1 MALPFNSDKAQA
13 KWNKLSASSVDALD
27 LLKNGKASQEDIQRI
42 SMALAKQSKLAKEV
56 FDDGVDSLQNIA
68 DDLAKKFKERGIE
81 VAKVFYDEKELSK
94 TAFATLFEEYQQKI
108 FASLQDIIN
117 YQNELVKKENERYKE
132 FKSTLEN
139 LKKQVED
146 TYSMVQ
152 EIYDKLEDKSLTQ
165 KKKPKNKKKSRDPL
179 KNLDDDF
186 DDESALGFDNDFA
199 REVVRQQKS
208 MKPSSFREPSESSNS
223 PFLYFQKSDD
233 NNRVD
238 TLINLDRVRDN
249 AFEDFLDE
257 QKEQAENR
265 KEDDESLVR
274 MIEERLGK
282 SLYERLVKAGK
293 IKSPDEILK
302 EQLTKKTRKVLVA
315 QGANSEEIQKG
326 VELTLKRLDALKAFA
341 PDEYMKLRNSILMD
355 LGDKWSERI
364 NKKLSNSYRKTKDF
378 LSSGWSW
385 FKKIAIGV
393 LGVSFFWP
401 IIKSQLIPYLEKALP
416 EMKES
421 FGNFFETQVLPNV
434 EDLAK
439 KLVTNFPEIVD
450 DIGTI
455 TKEVFKAITSL
466 GGAILKGL
474 LDGINDL
481 LGIKSYKD
489 FSEFEKEQSEY
500 SQRQSAKR
508 LVNNPKLSQKAIDSM
523 AEHNKY
529 MQAAELGETS
539 RWEEATQKAKSKG
552 LWPKDAEG
560 GVPKAA
566 IAPILSGD
574 WDKAKAIIGEVN
586 PEEIKKSSV
595 PVNKNALVSPTPV
608 SSPSTSLP
616 SSTPIDTNDQSTM
629 DGTDPDESIEI
640 PTAQTSASPATSI
653 ASSMPTPSPNTQA
666 VQDISTAQVSAPKV
680 VQNEEAPVTSGS
692 SSKETAIVPIGN
704 NQMNAGN
711 ARNASRLESDLY
723 ALNLGLNGDY

>member
-117 YQNELVKKENERYKE
+117 YQNELIKKENERYKE
-132 FKSTLEN
+132 FKDTLEN

-186 DDESALGFDNDFA
+186 DDESDLGFDNDFA
-199 REVVRQQKS
+199 REIVRQQKS
-208 MKPSSFREPSESSNS
+208 MKPSSFREPPESSNS

-364 NKKLSNSYRKTKDF
+364 NKKLSNSYRRTKDF
-378 LSSGWSW
+378 LNSGWSW

-421 FGNFFETQVLPNV
+421 FDNFFETQVLPNV

-455 TKEVFKAITSL
+455 TKEVFKAINSL

-474 LDGINDL
+474 LNGINDL

-500 SQRQSAKR
+500 FQRQSAKR
-508 LVNNPKLSQKAIDSM
+508 LVNNPKLSQKAIDSI

-529 MQAAELGETS
+529 MQVAELGETS

-666 VQDISTAQVSAPKV
+666 VQDTSTTQVSAPKAI
-680 VQNEEAPVTSGS
+680 QNEETFS
-692 SSKETAIVPIGN
+692 SSESASKETTIIPVGS

>member
-186 DDESALGFDNDFA
+186 EDESDLGFDNDFA

-208 MKPSSFREPSESSNS
+208 MKPSSFREPSESPNS

-378 LSSGWSW
+378 LNSGWSW

-481 LGIKSYKD
+481 LGIKSYRD

-508 LVNNPKLSQKAIDSM
+508 LVNNPKLSQDAIDSM

-529 MQAAELGETS
+529 MQPAELGETS
-539 RWEEATQKAKSKG
+539 RWEQATQKAKNKG

-566 IAPILSGD
+566 IAPILSGN

-586 PEEIKKSSV
+586 PQEIKKSSV
-595 PVNKNALVSPTPV
+595 PVNKNALVAPTPV
-608 SSPSTSLP
+608 SSPSTPTP
-616 SSTPIDTNDQSTM
+616 SSTSVDTNDQSTV

-640 PTAQTSASPATSI
+640 PAAPTSASPATSV
-653 ASSMPTPSPNTQA
+653 APSMPTPSPNTQA
-666 VQDISTAQVSAPKV
+666 VQDISTTQVSAPKV
-680 VQNEEAPVTSGS
+680 VQNEEVPVTSSS

>member
-186 DDESALGFDNDFA
+186 DDESDLGFDNDFA

-378 LSSGWSW
+378 LNSGWSW

-666 VQDISTAQVSAPKV
+666 VQDTSTTQVSAPKA
-680 VQNEEAPVTSGS
+680 VQNEETFSNS
-692 SSKETAIVPIGN
+692 ESTSKETTIIPVGN

-723 ALNLGLNGDY
+723 ALNLGLNGD

>member
-42 SMALAKQSKLAKEV
+42 SVALAKQSKLAKEV

-117 YQNELVKKENERYKE
+117 YQNELIKKENERYKE
-132 FKSTLEN
+132 FKDTLEN

-186 DDESALGFDNDFA
+186 DDESDLGFDNDFA
-199 REVVRQQKS
+199 REIVRQQKS
-208 MKPSSFREPSESSNS
+208 MKPSSFREPPESSNS

-378 LSSGWSW
+378 LNSGWSW

-439 KLVTNFPEIVD
+439 KLVTNFPEIID

-481 LGIKSYKD
+481 LGIKSHKD

-508 LVNNPKLSQKAIDSM
+508 LVNNPKLSQDAINNM

-539 RWEEATQKAKSKG
+539 RWEEATQKAKNRG

-566 IAPILSGD
+566 IAPILAGD

-595 PVNKNALVSPTPV
+595 PVNNNTSATPTPV
-608 SSPSTSLP
+608 SSPSTPIP
-616 SSTPIDTNDQSTM
+616 SSTSVDTNDQSTM

-640 PTAQTSASPATSI
+640 PAASTPTSPATSV
-653 ASSMPTPSPNTQA
+653 APSMPTPSPNTQA
-666 VQDISTAQVSAPKV
+666 VQDTSTTQVSAPKV

>member
-117 YQNELVKKENERYKE
+117 YQNELIKKENERYKE

-186 DDESALGFDNDFA
+186 EDESDLGFDNDFA

-208 MKPSSFREPSESSNS
+208 MKPSSFREPSEFSNS

-378 LSSGWSW
+378 LNSGWSW

-508 LVNNPKLSQKAIDSM
+508 LVNNPKLSQDAINSM

-529 MQAAELGETS
+529 MQPAELGETS
-539 RWEEATQKAKSKG
+539 RWEEATQKAKNRG

-595 PVNKNALVSPTPV
+595 PVNNNPSATPTPV
-608 SSPSTSLP
+608 SSPSTPIP
-616 SSTPIDTNDQSTM
+616 SSTSVDTNDQSTM

-640 PTAQTSASPATSI
+640 PAAPTSASPATSV
-653 ASSMPTPSPNTQA
+653 APSMSTPSPNTQA
-666 VQDISTAQVSAPKV
+666 VQDTSTTQVSAPKAI
-680 VQNEEAPVTSGS
+680 QNEEAPVTSGS
-692 SSKETAIVPIGN
+692 SSKETAIVPVGN

>member
-1 MALPFNSDKAQA
+1 
-13 KWNKLSASSVDALD
+13 
-27 LLKNGKASQEDIQRI
+27 
-42 SMALAKQSKLAKEV
+42 
-56 FDDGVDSLQNIA
+56 
-68 DDLAKKFKERGIE
+68 
-81 VAKVFYDEKELSK
+81 
-94 TAFATLFEEYQQKI
+94 
-108 FASLQDIIN
+108 
-117 YQNELVKKENERYKE
+117 
-132 FKSTLEN
+132 
-139 LKKQVED
+139 
-146 TYSMVQ
+146 
-152 EIYDKLEDKSLTQ
+152 
-165 KKKPKNKKKSRDPL
+165 
-179 KNLDDDF
+179 
-186 DDESALGFDNDFA
+186 
-199 REVVRQQKS
+199 
-208 MKPSSFREPSESSNS
+208 MKPSSFREPPESSNS

-666 VQDISTAQVSAPKV
+666 VQDTSTTQVSAPKAI
-680 VQNEEAPVTSGS
+680 QNEETFSNS
-692 SSKETAIVPIGN
+692 ESTSKETAIVPIGN

>member
-1 MALPFNSDKAQA
+1 
-13 KWNKLSASSVDALD
+13 
-27 LLKNGKASQEDIQRI
+27 
-42 SMALAKQSKLAKEV
+42 
-56 FDDGVDSLQNIA
+56 
-68 DDLAKKFKERGIE
+68 
-81 VAKVFYDEKELSK
+81 
-94 TAFATLFEEYQQKI
+94 
-108 FASLQDIIN
+108 
-117 YQNELVKKENERYKE
+117 
-132 FKSTLEN
+132 
-139 LKKQVED
+139 
-146 TYSMVQ
+146 
-152 EIYDKLEDKSLTQ
+152 
-165 KKKPKNKKKSRDPL
+165 
-179 KNLDDDF
+179 
-186 DDESALGFDNDFA
+186 
-199 REVVRQQKS
+199 

-401 IIKSQLIPYLEKALP
+401 IIKSQLIPYLEKVLP

-508 LVNNPKLSQKAIDSM
+508 LVNDPKLSQDAINSM
-523 AEHNKY
+523 TEYNPY
-529 MQAAELGETS
+529 MQSSQLAETN
-539 RWEEATQKAKSKG
+539 RWEEATQKAKDKG

-566 IAPILSGD
+566 IAPILAGD
-574 WDKAKAIIGEVN
+574 WDKAKAIIGGVN
-586 PEEIKKSSV
+586 QEEIKKSSI
-595 PVNKNALVSPTPV
+595 PVNNTPTT
-608 SSPSTSLP
+608 SSAPTSAPSTFA

-640 PTAQTSASPATSI
+640 PTASSTTSPATSV
-653 ASSMPTPSPNTQA
+653 APSMPTPSPNTQA
-666 VQDISTAQVSAPKV
+666 VQDTSAAQVSAPKV
-680 VQNEEAPVTSGS
+680 VQSEEAPVTSGS

-711 ARNASRLESDLY
+711 VRNASRLESDLY

>member
-186 DDESALGFDNDFA
+186 EDESDLGFDNDFA

-355 LGDKWSERI
+355 LGDKWSENLNR
-364 NKKLSNSYRKTKDF
+364 KLSNSYRKTKDF
-378 LSSGWSW
+378 LNSGWSW

-608 SSPSTSLP
+608 SSPSTPIP

-666 VQDISTAQVSAPKV
+666 VQDTSTTQVSAPKAI
-680 VQNEEAPVTSGS
+680 QNEETFS
-692 SSKETAIVPIGN
+692 SSESASKETTIIPVGN

>member
-186 DDESALGFDNDFA
+186 EDESDLGFDNDFA

-355 LGDKWSERI
+355 LGDKWSENLNR
-364 NKKLSNSYRKTKDF
+364 KLSNSYRKTKDF
-378 LSSGWSW
+378 LNSGWSW

-421 FGNFFETQVLPNV
+421 FSNFFETQVLPNV
-434 EDLAK
+434 EDLSK

-481 LGIKSYKD
+481 LGIKSHKD

-508 LVNNPKLSQKAIDSM
+508 LVNNPKLSQDTIDSM
-523 AEHNKY
+523 AEYNKY
-529 MQAAELGETS
+529 MQLAELGETS
-539 RWEEATQKAKSKG
+539 RWEEATQKAKNRG

-595 PVNKNALVSPTPV
+595 PVNNNPSATPTPV
-608 SSPSTSLP
+608 SSPSTPIP
-616 SSTPIDTNDQSTM
+616 SSTSVDTNDQSTM

-640 PTAQTSASPATSI
+640 PAAPTSASPATSV
-653 ASSMPTPSPNTQA
+653 APSMSTPSPNTQA
-666 VQDISTAQVSAPKV
+666 IQDTSTTQVSAPKV

-692 SSKETAIVPIGN
+692 SSKETAIVPVGN

-723 ALNLGLNGDY
+723 ALNLGLIG

>member
-186 DDESALGFDNDFA
+186 DDESDLGFDNDFA

-378 LSSGWSW
+378 LNSGWSW

-595 PVNKNALVSPTPV
+595 PVNKNALVTPTPV

-616 SSTPIDTNDQSTM
+616 SSTPVDTNDQSTM

-640 PTAQTSASPATSI
+640 PTAQTSASPVTSI

-666 VQDISTAQVSAPKV
+666 VQDTSTTQVSAPKA
-680 VQNEEAPVTSGS
+680 VQNEETFSNS
-692 SSKETAIVPIGN
+692 ESTSKETTIIPVGN

-723 ALNLGLNGDY
+723 ALNLGLNGD

>member
-186 DDESALGFDNDFA
+186 EDESDLGFDNDFA

-257 QKEQAENR
+257 QKEQTENR

-378 LSSGWSW
+378 LNSGWSW

-595 PVNKNALVSPTPV
+595 PVNRNALVTPTPV
-608 SSPSTSLP
+608 SSPSTPIP

-666 VQDISTAQVSAPKV
+666 VQDTSTTQVSAPKAI
-680 VQNEEAPVTSGS
+680 QNEETFS
-692 SSKETAIVPIGN
+692 SSESASKETTIIPVGN

>member
-117 YQNELVKKENERYKE
+117 YQNELIKKENERYKE
-132 FKSTLEN
+132 FKDTLEN

-186 DDESALGFDNDFA
+186 DDESDLGFDNDFA
-199 REVVRQQKS
+199 REIVRQQKS
-208 MKPSSFREPSESSNS
+208 MKPSSFREPPESSNS

-355 LGDKWSERI
+355 LGDKWSENLNR
-364 NKKLSNSYRKTKDF
+364 KLSNSYRKTKDF

-401 IIKSQLIPYLEKALP
+401 IIKSQLIPYLEKTLP

-508 LVNNPKLSQKAIDSM
+508 LVNNPELSQDAINSM
-523 AEHNKY
+523 AEHNPY
-529 MQAAELGETS
+529 MKSSQLAETN
-539 RWEEATQKAKSKG
+539 RWEEATQKAKDKG

-566 IAPILSGD
+566 IAPILAGD
-574 WDKAKAIIGEVN
+574 WDKAKAIIGGVN
-586 PEEIKKSSV
+586 PEEIKKSSI
-595 PVNKNALVSPTPV
+595 PVNNTPTT
-608 SSPSTSLP
+608 SSASTSAPSTFA

-640 PTAQTSASPATSI
+640 PTASSTTSPATSV
-653 ASSMPTPSPNTQA
+653 APSMPTPSPNTQA
-666 VQDISTAQVSAPKV
+666 VQDTSTTQVSAPKV
-680 VQNEEAPVTSGS
+680 VQNEEAPTTPTSGNT
-692 SSKETAIVPIGN
+692 ETTIIPVGN

-711 ARNASRLESDLY
+711 VRNASRLESDLY

>member
-186 DDESALGFDNDFA
+186 EDESDLGFDNDFA

-355 LGDKWSERI
+355 LGDKWSENLNR
-364 NKKLSNSYRKTKDF
+364 KLSNSYRKTKDF
-378 LSSGWSW
+378 LNSGWSW

-508 LVNNPKLSQKAIDSM
+508 LVNNPKLSQDAINSM

-595 PVNKNALVSPTPV
+595 PVNKNALVTPTPV
-608 SSPSTSLP
+608 SSPSTPIP

-666 VQDISTAQVSAPKV
+666 VQDTSTTQVSAPKAI
-680 VQNEEAPVTSGS
+680 QNEETFS
-692 SSKETAIVPIGN
+692 SSESASKETTIIPVGN

>member
-186 DDESALGFDNDFA
+186 DDESDLGFDNDFA

-378 LSSGWSW
+378 LNSGWSW

-508 LVNNPKLSQKAIDSM
+508 LVNNPKLSQDAINSM

-529 MQAAELGETS
+529 MQPAELGETS
-539 RWEEATQKAKSKG
+539 RWEEATQKAKNRG

-595 PVNKNALVSPTPV
+595 PVNNNPSATPTPV
-608 SSPSTSLP
+608 SSPSTPIP
-616 SSTPIDTNDQSTM
+616 SSTSVDTNDQSTM

-640 PTAQTSASPATSI
+640 PTVQTSASPATSI

-666 VQDISTAQVSAPKV
+666 VQDTSTIQVSAPKAI
-680 VQNEEAPVTSGS
+680 QNEETFS
-692 SSKETAIVPIGN
+692 SSESASKETTIIPVGN

>member
-186 DDESALGFDNDFA
+186 DDESDLGFDNDFA

-378 LSSGWSW
+378 LNSGWSW

-401 IIKSQLIPYLEKALP
+401 IIKSQLIPYLKKALP

-508 LVNNPKLSQKAIDSM
+508 LANNPKLSQDTIDSI
-523 AEHNKY
+523 AEYNKY
-529 MQAAELGETS
+529 MQPAELEETS

-574 WDKAKAIIGEVN
+574 WDKAKAIIGEVD

-595 PVNKNALVSPTPV
+595 PVNRDALVTPTPV
-608 SSPSTSLP
+608 SSPSTPIP
-616 SSTPIDTNDQSTM
+616 SSTPVDTNDQSTM

-666 VQDISTAQVSAPKV
+666 VQDTSTTQVSAPKAI
-680 VQNEEAPVTSGS
+680 QNEETFS
-692 SSKETAIVPIGN
+692 SSESASKETTIIPVGN

>member
-186 DDESALGFDNDFA
+186 DDESDLGFDNDFA

-302 EQLTKKTRKVLVA
+302 EQLTKKTKKVLVA

-378 LSSGWSW
+378 LNSGWSW

-608 SSPSTSLP
+608 SSPSTPIP

-666 VQDISTAQVSAPKV
+666 VQDTSTTQVSAPKAI
-680 VQNEEAPVTSGS
+680 QNEETFS
-692 SSKETAIVPIGN
+692 SSESASKETTIIPVGN

>member
-186 DDESALGFDNDFA
+186 DDESDLGFDNDFA
-199 REVVRQQKS
+199 REIVRQQKS
-208 MKPSSFREPSESSNS
+208 MKPSSFREPPESSNS

-238 TLINLDRVRDN
+238 ILINLDRVRDN

-378 LSSGWSW
+378 LNSGWSW

-455 TKEVFKAITSL
+455 TKEVFKTITSL

-481 LGIKSYKD
+481 LGIKSCKD
-489 FSEFEKEQSEY
+489 FSEFEKEQS

-666 VQDISTAQVSAPKV
+666 VQDTSTTQVSAPKAI
-680 VQNEEAPVTSGS
+680 QNEETFS
-692 SSKETAIVPIGN
+692 SSESASKETTIIPVGN

-723 ALNLGLNGDY
+723 ALNLGLNGGY

>member
-186 DDESALGFDNDFA
+186 DDESDLGFDNDFA

-282 SLYERLVKAGK
+282 SLYGRLVKAGK

-364 NKKLSNSYRKTKDF
+364 NKKLSNSYRRTKDF
-378 LSSGWSW
+378 LNSGWSW

-608 SSPSTSLP
+608 SSPSTPIP

-666 VQDISTAQVSAPKV
+666 VQDTSTTQVSAPKAI
-680 VQNEEAPVTSGS
+680 QNEETFS
-692 SSKETAIVPIGN
+692 SSESASKETTIIPVGN